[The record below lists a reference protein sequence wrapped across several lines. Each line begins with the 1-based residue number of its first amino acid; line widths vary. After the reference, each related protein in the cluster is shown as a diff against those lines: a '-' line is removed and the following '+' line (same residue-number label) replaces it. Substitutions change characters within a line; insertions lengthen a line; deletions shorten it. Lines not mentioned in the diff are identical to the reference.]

1 MISSRFCFLFAI
13 LLLTSGCA
21 AITGGIDE
29 VERDEFLYK
38 LPLMNEQV
46 LGSLK
51 YDDPSRDLRTLTI
64 KAYDELLGMTELVE
78 DGEEGIDFIQKSRA
92 ETKFHILQNTFL
104 VCLHSETWGYLLC
117 DDAATPG
124 GDRVEIGKDLPP
136 LESSYEAL
144 LETRSR

>member
-1 MISSRFCFLFAI
+1 MISPRFCVLFAI
-13 LLLTSGCA
+13 FLLTSGCA
-21 AITGGIDE
+21 AITGGVDE

-51 YDDPSRDLRTLTI
+51 YDDRDLDLRTLTI
-64 KAYDELLGMTELVE
+64 RDYEDLFGRIELTEDDEEVV
-78 DGEEGIDFIQKSRA
+78 DFVQKSRA
-92 ETKFHILQNTFL
+92 EKKFRLLQNTFL
-104 VCLHSETWGYLLC
+104 VCLHSEKWGYLLC

-124 GDRVEIGKDLPP
+124 GDRVEVGTDLPP